1 MTGVARKRRIDPGQ
15 KIKMVIMRG
24 MGFSQVDIAR
34 EFGVTRSAISKQ
46 LERIR
51 KKFEDHN
58 GIPKFGDEVL
68 KEFWNLLLFSEDL
81 DYSSIIALGN
91 QKFEYENQR
100 SQGMSR
106 AQALRYSQSAQ
117 AINNPPWIVNPDFDG
132 TRETARMI
140 LFGGKKK

>member
-58 GIPKFGDEVL
+58 GIPKFGDGVL
-68 KEFWNLLLFSEDL
+68 KEFWNLLLFS
-81 DYSSIIALGN
+81 ALG
-91 QKFEYENQR
+91 
-100 SQGMSR
+100 
-106 AQALRYSQSAQ
+106 
-117 AINNPPWIVNPDFDG
+117 D
-132 TRETARMI
+132 
-140 LFGGKKK
+140 